1 MSSAANLSMD
11 GQFRYIVQWFNEWS
25 ELQREDFLPIL
36 VEYLTKDT
44 PGAYVNGIVS
54 GLAGAGCADKPMSLF
69 QCRVKLFREWS
80 SKWPED
86 LKIKLKEKVIEL
98 DEKLGERL
106 QDELKSLGPT
116 PLTNGN
122 AEPTAVEDSEEP
134 EVAPVQDSVAPALD
148 PVAIEEVEQNA

>member
-11 GQFRYIVQWFNEWS
+11 GEFRYIVQWFNEWS

-69 QCRVKLFREWS
+69 QCRVSAGSLS
-80 SKWPED
+80 SKICSYSGSS
-86 LKIKLKEKVIEL
+86 KRSS
-98 DEKLGERL
+98 RL
-106 QDELKSLGPT
+106 
-116 PLTNGN
+116 
-122 AEPTAVEDSEEP
+122 
-134 EVAPVQDSVAPALD
+134 
-148 PVAIEEVEQNA
+148 